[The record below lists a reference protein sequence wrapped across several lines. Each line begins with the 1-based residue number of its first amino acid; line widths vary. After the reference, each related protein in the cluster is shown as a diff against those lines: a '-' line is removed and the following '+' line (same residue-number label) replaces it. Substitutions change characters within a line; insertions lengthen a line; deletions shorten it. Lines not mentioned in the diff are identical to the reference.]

1 MMYAGI
7 DWADQ
12 FFQICLID
20 DQGTIREEFS
30 IRKTL
35 EGFGQLL
42 DRARP
47 YGDVECAIET
57 TRSVLVDFLLAQGF
71 RIYWVNPS
79 QIVSCRSRYKTS
91 SVKDDKL
98 DAYVIAQALR
108 VDKAVL
114 PVIEPRPEKIERL
127 SILLH
132 DSEHLIHDQARLK
145 NRLLATLKE
154 YYPAFLDAF
163 LDPTSPSALAFLEK
177 YPAQELAAAL
187 SEKEVTEFFKA
198 QSVHRAE
205 YAGRVHDALHR
216 RSLSIRPILI
226 ETKSRLAVVL
236 ARQLLEIR
244 QAIKSYDEALDGA
257 GQEVEELRPL
267 EGIEGIGL
275 RGRIGALVYFHHRPW
290 ADYEA
295 AQVACGMRP
304 GTRASGA
311 FRAVHFR
318 FACIKWARQ
327 IFTQMAFSTL
337 HHQRWARL
345 YYDLKRK
352 EGKRHF
358 HALRCLGNVWIKI
371 LFQVWK
377 NQTTYDHEKHYIA
390 MTVPLLERAGMLP
403 KAA

>member
-1 MMYAGI
+1 MTYVGM

-12 FFQICLID
+12 SFQICLID

-42 DRARP
+42 DRVRP
-47 YGDVECAIET
+47 YGEVEFAIET
-57 TRSVLVDFLLAQGF
+57 TRSALVDFLLVQGF
-71 RIYWVNPS
+71 RISWINPN
-79 QIVSCRSRYKTS
+79 QIASYRGRYKTS

-114 PVIEPRPEKIERL
+114 PLIEPRPDRVERL
-127 SILLH
+127 SILWH
-132 DSEHLIHDQARLK
+132 DSEQLIQDQTRLK

-163 LDPTSPSALAFLEK
+163 SDPTSPSALAFLEK
-177 YPAQELAAAL
+177 YPAQEPAAAL
-187 SEKEVTEFFKA
+187 SGKEVSEFFKT
-198 QSVHRAE
+198 QGVHRLE
-205 YAGRVHDALHR
+205 YAQRVHDALHR

-244 QAIKSYDEALDGA
+244 QAIKSYDEALEEA
-257 GQEVEELRPL
+257 GQEVEEIRPL

-275 RGRIGALVYFHHRPW
+275 RGRIGAFVYFHHRSW

-295 AQVACGMRP
+295 AQAACGMRP
-304 GTRASGA
+304 GTSASGA

-318 FACIKWARQ
+318 FSCIKWARQ
-327 IFTQMAFSTL
+327 VFTQMAFTTL

-352 EGKRHF
+352 EGKKHY

-371 LFQVWK
+371 LFQLWK
-377 NQTTYDHEKHYIA
+377 NQSTYDHEKHYIA